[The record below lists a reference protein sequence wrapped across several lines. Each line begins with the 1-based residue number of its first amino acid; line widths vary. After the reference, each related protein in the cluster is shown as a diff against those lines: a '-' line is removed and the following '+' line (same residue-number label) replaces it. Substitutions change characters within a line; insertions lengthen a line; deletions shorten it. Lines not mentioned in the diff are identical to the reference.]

1 MWYSLWSDLQQV
13 DSFLWVLLDTLTP
26 KIHALFLY
34 STQDIDALDVYNETW
49 PQALNIQCKPWP
61 LTYDLIFQDLDAPD
75 VYETEDLPEDDQAL
89 QTTSE
94 VKASIILDIVTFTK
108 NIILNIVTFTTKY

>member
-1 MWYSLWSDLQQV
+1 MKLDLKHWIFNVNHDLWL
-13 DSFLWVLLDTLTP
+13 
-26 KIHALFLY
+26 
-34 STQDIDALDVYNETW
+34 
-49 PQALNIQCKPWP
+49 
-61 LTYDLIFQDLDAPD
+61 YDLIFQDLDAPD

>member
-1 MWYSLWSDLQQV
+1 M
-13 DSFLWVLLDTLTP
+13 
-26 KIHALFLY
+26 
-34 STQDIDALDVYNETW
+34 
-49 PQALNIQCKPWP
+49 
-61 LTYDLIFQDLDAPD
+61 TYDLIFQDLDAPD